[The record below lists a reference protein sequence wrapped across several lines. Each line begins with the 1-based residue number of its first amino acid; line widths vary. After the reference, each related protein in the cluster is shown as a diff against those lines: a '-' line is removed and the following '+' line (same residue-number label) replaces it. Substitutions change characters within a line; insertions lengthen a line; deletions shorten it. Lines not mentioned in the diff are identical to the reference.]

1 MRRFLWFLL
10 IVAIL
15 SAPLLWKCHSRLIA
29 YFHHNDATSPQG
41 QPTPIPDPARY
52 EILKKQLANQ
62 RQQLAKQYQT
72 ARTRQTKEAIL
83 AQARTTLESHLLEMT
98 HCWLGTPWDFNGT
111 CLTPGSGKIACG
123 YFVSTIM
130 RDAGFHVERT
140 RLGQQASQNIIATF
154 LPRDRMHVRAGIDY
168 DTFIRQETSRGPGW
182 CIVGLDR
189 HVAFLVIEPSGSI
202 RFIHAS
208 PGTSKTVV
216 DETKE
221 QADILRSSRYRV
233 TGNITANKQ
242 CIHGWLTGKQW
253 KTKTGR

>member
-1 MRRFLWFLL
+1 MRRFSLLLL

-15 SAPLLWKCHSRLIA
+15 SAPFLWKHRSQLTS
-29 YFHHNDATSPQG
+29 YFQRDGASQPN
-41 QPTPIPDPARY
+41 QPTHTPDPARY
-52 EILKKQLANQ
+52 ETLKKQLANQ
-62 RQQLAKQYQT
+62 RQQLAQKYQK
-72 ARTRQTKEAIL
+72 ARTHNEKEALL
-83 AQARTTLESHLLEMT
+83 AQARTLLESHLLEMT

-111 CLTPGSGKIACG
+111 CQTPGSGKIACG

-208 PGTSKTVV
+208 PGPSKTVV